1 MGRFLPALTVVALLC
16 GSAAAFAVTERL
28 KLERSPIF
36 GTQVDKVVSPA
47 AGTKAEI
54 SFRLR
59 RSDRLSLAI
68 VDGAGHVVK
77 SLVPSRR
84 FRKGLQTFV
93 WGGRDDS
100 GDPVPEGSYKP
111 RVNFAAGHRT
121 ILLPNPIEVDT
132 TPPSIVPA
140 GLSRR
145 IFSPDGDYRF
155 DYAKVAY
162 RLSEPAR
169 ALLYANGHLVVKS
182 KFFTRRFVTWSGRAH
197 GLPRAPGLYRL
208 RLRAIDPAGNVS
220 SPTHVF
226 NVRIRY
232 IELARQAIPVRA
244 NGRIVVRVSTDAHR
258 YAWRIGSRHGRVS
271 RRRLVLAAGAPGRRR
286 LVVSERGHKDSAI
299 VVVRR

>member
-28 KLERSPIF
+28 KLDRSPIF

-47 AGTKAEI
+47 AGTTVEI

-68 VDGAGHVVK
+68 VDGDGHVVK
-77 SLVPSRR
+77 NLVPSRR
-84 FRKGLQTFV
+84 FRKGRQTFF

-100 GDPVPEGSYKP
+100 GHAVPEGSYKP

-132 TPPSIVPA
+132 TPPSIVPS

-155 DYAKVAY
+155 DYVKVAY

-169 ALLYANGHLVVKS
+169 ALLFANGHRVLKS

-197 GLPRAPGLYRL
+197 GRPRAPGLYRL
-208 RLRAIDPAGNVS
+208 QLRAIDPAGNVGA
-220 SPTHVF
+220 PTRVF

-232 IELARQAIPVRA
+232 IELARHVIPVSG

-258 YAWRIGSRHGRVS
+258 YSWRIGPRRGRVS
-271 RRRLVLAAGAPGRRR
+271 GHRLVLAAGAPGRYR
-286 LVVSERGHKDSAI
+286 LVVSERGHKDGAI
-299 VVVRR
+299 VVVRP

>member
-1 MGRFLPALTVVALLC
+1 LGRFLPALTVVALLC

-47 AGTKAEI
+47 AGAKAKI

-59 RSDRLSLAI
+59 RSDRLSLEI
-68 VDGAGHVVK
+68 IDGAGDVVK
-77 SLVPSRR
+77 NLVATRR
-84 FRKGLQTFV
+84 FRKGMQTFA

-100 GDPVPEGSYKP
+100 GHAVPDGSYKP
-111 RVNFAAGHRT
+111 RVHFAAGRRT
-121 ILLPNPIEVDT
+121 IVLPNPIEVDA
-132 TPPSIVPA
+132 TPPSIVPG
-140 GLSRR
+140 GLSRH

-155 DYAKVAY
+155 DYVKVAY

-182 KFFTRRFVTWSGRAH
+182 KFFTRRFVTWSGRAF
-197 GLPRAPGLYRL
+197 GRPRAPGLYRL

-220 SPTHVF
+220 APTRVF
-226 NVRIRY
+226 TVRIRY
-232 IELARQAIPVRA
+232 IALARHVIRTRA
-244 NGRIVVRVSTDAHR
+244 TGRIVVRVSTDAHR
-258 YAWRIGSRHGRVS
+258 YAWRIGPRHGRVS
-271 RRRLVLAAGAPGRRR
+271 RRRLVLASGAPGRYR
-286 LVVSERGHKDSAI
+286 LVVSERGHKDTAL